1 MHAKT
6 LYGPYDTGS
15 RAAVNSNVGLHELQ
29 SQYVVSMQECTRTP
43 PQQYAI
49 LKNFLEHEH
58 QTAMPQVWRSGCM
71 LTVLMSRA
79 EKPTNFIW
87 VPELPKT
94 KVRDRKCYIIHK
106 FSAYLNSNCRP
117 A

>member
-29 SQYVVSMQECTRTP
+29 SHYVVSMQECTRTP

-49 LKNFLEHEH
+49 LKN
-58 QTAMPQVWRSGCM
+58 
-71 LTVLMSRA
+71 
-79 EKPTNFIW
+79 
-87 VPELPKT
+87 
-94 KVRDRKCYIIHK
+94 
-106 FSAYLNSNCRP
+106 
-117 A
+117 

>member
-29 SQYVVSMQECTRTP
+29 SQYVVSMQECTRSH

-49 LKNFLEHEH
+49 LKKLAGT
-58 QTAMPQVWRSGCM
+58 QTPNRYATR
-71 LTVLMSRA
+71 LA
-79 EKPTNFIW
+79 
-87 VPELPKT
+87 
-94 KVRDRKCYIIHK
+94 
-106 FSAYLNSNCRP
+106 
-117 A
+117 

>member
-29 SQYVVSMQECTRTP
+29 SQYVVSMQGCTRSH

-49 LKNFLEHEH
+49 LKKFLEHKH
-58 QTAMPQVWRSGCM
+58 QTATPQGWLHLMRPGRKASNEGREGEEKEQARRGRGKEGKGWEKKGEVQVWIM
-71 LTVLMSRA
+71 QV
-79 EKPTNFIW
+79 KQ
-87 VPELPKT
+87 
-94 KVRDRKCYIIHK
+94 
-106 FSAYLNSNCRP
+106 
-117 A
+117 

>member
-29 SQYVVSMQECTRTP
+29 SQYVVSMQECTRSH

-49 LKNFLEHEH
+49 LKNSLEYKQ
-58 QTAMPQVWRSGCM
+58 QTATPHLWRSGCM

-79 EKPTNFIW
+79 EKPTNFVW

-94 KVRDRKCYIIHK
+94 KVRDRKCDIVHEC
-106 FSAYLNSNCRP
+106 SEYLD
-117 A
+117 